1 MSRPFRPV
9 PLLLAAGLLGVPAAL
24 AAVVAIPHVTD
35 VHIDPFYVRNAIAD
49 GCYCETHA
57 SCARMPASCV
67 VTNDPGKAA
76 GAFGMSEADC
86 ATPPALWDSA
96 LGFLEGL
103 NSAAPFTVFTG
114 DFGEAGL
121 SAACSPSG
129 PTARENIVA
138 NIAKAM
144 DGVRS
149 AFAGVPVYGVLGNHD
164 TAPGDV
170 FDGTAEM
177 AWLYSSLLDSFGSSF
192 AGDSPALASLLKG
205 GWYSTLSPVAGLRIV
220 ALNTNYFTVLNPLL
234 SNRTSAASL
243 LGESQFAFLNASLA
257 AAAARGERVLLLGHI
272 PPSSGWRAST
282 TASVLSSLRFR
293 AS

>member
-1 MSRPFRPV
+1 MSHRTRRAGVKRRGAAAAGRGESATDERGYAHMTSCVRVASAPTSRPEMSRPFRPV

-121 SAACSPSG
+121 SAACSPS
-129 PTARENIVA
+129 
-138 NIAKAM
+138 
-144 DGVRS
+144 
-149 AFAGVPVYGVLGNHD
+149 
-164 TAPGDV
+164 
-170 FDGTAEM
+170 
-177 AWLYSSLLDSFGSSF
+177 
-192 AGDSPALASLLKG
+192 
-205 GWYSTLSPVAGLRIV
+205 
-220 ALNTNYFTVLNPLL
+220 
-234 SNRTSAASL
+234 
-243 LGESQFAFLNASLA
+243 
-257 AAAARGERVLLLGHI
+257 AAAR
-272 PPSSGWRAST
+272 S
-282 TASVLSSLRFR
+282 
-293 AS
+293 